1 VRPDRARDASASAS
15 ASSSES
21 APAPGSASGAA
32 RPAGEGAAGDGEAAS
47 GTGAGAGEGA
57 GSSDGSD
64 GSDGSAA
71 GTAPPRAH
79 AYGGLLVNGD
89 NSISLTEGTMRED
102 RKGDIRFDCANTSCA
117 LESDSSVFMMLFGDP
132 GATYEECRRMTSGR
146 EPSHR
151 LPLAAASA
159 GQEICVRR
167 NNGDIAL
174 LVVQVKS
181 TAMPESAFVTMDTTV
196 WPANKD

>member
-1 VRPDRARDASASAS
+1 
-15 ASSSES
+15 
-21 APAPGSASGAA
+21 SGTP
-32 RPAGEGAAGDGEAAS
+32 RPA
-47 GTGAGAGEGA
+47 AGAGEAVSGA
-57 GSSDGSD
+57 GAEAGASAE

-71 GTAPPRAH
+71 GTATPRAH

-89 NSISLTEGTMRED
+89 NSISLSEGTMRED
-102 RKGDIRFDCANTSCA
+102 RKGDIRFDCANASCA

-132 GATYEECRRMTSGR
+132 GATYEECRRMTAGR

-167 NNGDIAL
+167 DNGDIAL

-181 TAMPESAFVTMDTTV
+181 TAMPDSAFVTVDTTV
-196 WPANKD
+196 WPAKRD